1 MSEFGCKLNK
11 RENMKLIGNKNKL
24 ITWLVNQDENKIFEI
39 KEYKEKRNLDQNAK
53 YYKLLN
59 ELALVLKIGVE
70 ELHFEML
77 KNYSVRY
84 QILIPEDIELR
95 GIKYYELK
103 KTIKK
108 DNKLFNIYEVYV
120 PSHELKTDEFAILLN
135 GLIEECKAQDIEV
148 RSPSEIREEEM
159 Y

>member
-1 MSEFGCKLNK
+1 
-11 RENMKLIGNKNKL
+11 MKLVGNKNK
-24 ITWLVNQDENKIFEI
+24 IISWLLNQGEDKIFEI

-59 ELALVLKIGVE
+59 ELALTLKIGTE

-77 KNYSVRY
+77 RNYSVRY
-84 QILIPEDIELR
+84 QILIPKDIELR

-120 PSHELKTDEFAILLN
+120 PSHELKTDEFAMLLN
-135 GLIEECKAQDIEV
+135 GLIEECREQNLEV
-148 RSPSEIREEEM
+148 RSPSEIREEEL

>member
-1 MSEFGCKLNK
+1 
-11 RENMKLIGNKNKL
+11 MKLVGNKNK
-24 ITWLVNQDENKIFEI
+24 IISWLLNQEEKKIFEI

-59 ELALVLKIGVE
+59 ELALTLKIGTE

-84 QILIPEDIELR
+84 QILIPKETELR

-120 PSHELKTDEFAILLN
+120 PSHELKTDEFALLLN
-135 GLIEECKAQDIEV
+135 GLIEECREQNLEV
-148 RSPSEIREEEM
+148 RSPSEIREEL

>member
-1 MSEFGCKLNK
+1 
-11 RENMKLIGNKNKL
+11 MKLVGNKNKI
-24 ITWLVNQDENKIFEI
+24 ITWLLNQEDKIFEI

-59 ELALVLKIGVE
+59 ELALTLKIGTE

-84 QILIPEDIELR
+84 QILIPKNIELR

-120 PSHELKTDEFAILLN
+120 PSHELKTDEFAMLLN
-135 GLIEECKAQDIEV
+135 GLIEECREQNIEV

>member
-1 MSEFGCKLNK
+1 MIGIPKKIISWLLNA
-11 RENMKLIGNKNKL
+11 
-24 ITWLVNQDENKIFEI
+24 DENKLYQC
-39 KEYKEKRNLDQNAK
+39 KMYKEKRNLSQNNK
-53 YYKLLN
+53 YYALLN
-59 ELALVLKIGVE
+59 ELALTLKIGTE

-84 QILIPEDIELR
+84 QILIPKDIELR

-120 PSHELKTDEFAILLN
+120 PSHELKTDEFAMLLN
-135 GLIEECKAQDIEV
+135 GLIEECKNQDIEV

>member
-1 MSEFGCKLNK
+1 
-11 RENMKLIGNKNKL
+11 MKLVGNKNKI
-24 ITWLVNQDENKIFEI
+24 ITWLLNQEENKIFEI
-39 KEYKEKRNLDQNAK
+39 KEYKEKRNLDQNSK

-59 ELALVLKIGVE
+59 ELALTLKIGVE

-84 QILIPEDIELR
+84 QILIPKDIELR

-120 PSHELKTDEFAILLN
+120 PSHELKMDEFAMLLN

-148 RSPSEIREEEM
+148 RSPSEIREEKL

>member
-1 MSEFGCKLNK
+1 MLLN
-11 RENMKLIGNKNKL
+11 NMKLVGNKNK
-24 ITWLVNQDENKIFEI
+24 IISWLLNQEENKIFEI

-59 ELALVLKIGVE
+59 ELALTLKIGTE

-84 QILIPEDIELR
+84 QILIPKDIELR

-148 RSPSEIREEEM
+148 RSPSEIREEL

>member
-1 MSEFGCKLNK
+1 MIGIPKKIISWLLNA
-11 RENMKLIGNKNKL
+11 
-24 ITWLVNQDENKIFEI
+24 DENKLYQC
-39 KEYKEKRNLDQNAK
+39 KMYKEKRNLSQNNK
-53 YYKLLN
+53 YYALLN
-59 ELALVLKIGVE
+59 ELALTLKIGVE

-84 QILIPEDIELR
+84 QILIPKETELR

-120 PSHELKTDEFAILLN
+120 PSHELKTDEFAMLLN
-135 GLIEECKAQDIEV
+135 GLIEECREQNLEV

>member
-1 MSEFGCKLNK
+1 
-11 RENMKLIGNKNKL
+11 MKLIGNKNK
-24 ITWLVNQDENKIFEI
+24 IISWLLNQGEDKIFEI

-59 ELALVLKIGVE
+59 ELALTLKIGTE

-84 QILIPEDIELR
+84 QILIPKETELR

-120 PSHELKTDEFAILLN
+120 PSHELKTDEFAMLLN
-135 GLIEECKAQDIEV
+135 GLIEECKNQDIEV
-148 RSPSEIREEEM
+148 RSPNEIREEEM

>member
-1 MSEFGCKLNK
+1 
-11 RENMKLIGNKNKL
+11 MKLVGNKNK
-24 ITWLVNQDENKIFEI
+24 IISWLLNQEDKIFEL

-59 ELALVLKIGVE
+59 ELALTLKIGTE

-84 QILIPEDIELR
+84 QILIPKDIELR

-108 DNKLFNIYEVYV
+108 ENKLFNIYEVYV
-120 PSHELKTDEFAILLN
+120 PSHELKTDEFAMLLN

>member
-1 MSEFGCKLNK
+1 
-11 RENMKLIGNKNKL
+11 MKLVGNKNK
-24 ITWLVNQDENKIFEI
+24 IINWLLNQEEKKIFEI

-59 ELALVLKIGVE
+59 ELALTLKIGTE

-77 KNYSVRY
+77 KNYSVKY
-84 QILIPEDIELR
+84 QILIPQDAELR

-103 KTIKK
+103 KTIQK

-120 PSHELKTDEFAILLN
+120 PSHELKTDEFAMLLN
-135 GLIEECKAQDIEV
+135 GLIEECKNQDIEV

>member
-1 MSEFGCKLNK
+1 
-11 RENMKLIGNKNKL
+11 MKLVGNKNK
-24 ITWLVNQDENKIFEI
+24 IISWLLNQEDKIFEL

-59 ELALVLKIGVE
+59 ELALTLKIGTE
-70 ELHFEML
+70 KLHFEML

-84 QILIPEDIELR
+84 QVLIPKETELR

-120 PSHELKTDEFAILLN
+120 PSHELKTDEFALLLN
-135 GLIEECKAQDIEV
+135 GLIEECKNQDIEV

>member
-1 MSEFGCKLNK
+1 
-11 RENMKLIGNKNKL
+11 MKLIGNKNK
-24 ITWLVNQDENKIFEI
+24 IISWLLNQEENKIFEI

-59 ELALVLKIGVE
+59 ELALTLKIGTE

-84 QILIPEDIELR
+84 QILIPKETELR

-120 PSHELKTDEFAILLN
+120 PSHELKTDEFALLLN
-135 GLIEECKAQDIEV
+135 GLIEECREQNLEV
-148 RSPSEIREEEM
+148 RSPSEIREEL

>member
-1 MSEFGCKLNK
+1 
-11 RENMKLIGNKNKL
+11 MKLVGNKNK
-24 ITWLVNQDENKIFEI
+24 IISWLLNQEENKIFEI

-59 ELALVLKIGVE
+59 ELALTLKIGTE

-84 QILIPEDIELR
+84 QILIPKDIELR

-120 PSHELKTDEFAILLN
+120 PSHELKTNEFAMLLN
-135 GLIEECKAQDIEV
+135 GLIEECREQNLEV

>member
-1 MSEFGCKLNK
+1 
-11 RENMKLIGNKNKL
+11 MKLIGNKNK
-24 ITWLVNQDENKIFEI
+24 IISWLLNQEEKKIFEI

-59 ELALVLKIGVE
+59 ELALTLKIGTE
-70 ELHFEML
+70 KLHFEML

-84 QILIPEDIELR
+84 QVLIPKETELR

-120 PSHELKTDEFAILLN
+120 PSHELKTDEFALLLN
-135 GLIEECKAQDIEV
+135 GLIEECKNQDIEV

>member
-1 MSEFGCKLNK
+1 
-11 RENMKLIGNKNKL
+11 MKLVGNKNK
-24 ITWLVNQDENKIFEI
+24 IINWLLNQEEKKIFEI

-59 ELALVLKIGVE
+59 ELALTLKIGTE

-77 KNYSVRY
+77 KNYSVKY
-84 QILIPEDIELR
+84 QILIPQDAELR

-120 PSHELKTDEFAILLN
+120 PSHELKTDEFAMLLN
-135 GLIEECKAQDIEV
+135 GLIEECKNQDIEV

>member
-1 MSEFGCKLNK
+1 
-11 RENMKLIGNKNKL
+11 MKLVGNKNK
-24 ITWLVNQDENKIFEI
+24 IISWLLSQEEKKIFEL

-59 ELALVLKIGVE
+59 ELALTLKIGTE

-84 QILIPEDIELR
+84 QILIPKDIELR

-120 PSHELKTDEFAILLN
+120 PSHELKTNEFAMLLN
-135 GLIEECKAQDIEV
+135 GLIEECREQNLEV

>member
-1 MSEFGCKLNK
+1 
-11 RENMKLIGNKNKL
+11 MKLVGNKNKI
-24 ITWLVNQDENKIFEI
+24 ITWLLNQEDKIFEI

-59 ELALVLKIGVE
+59 ELALTLKIGTE

-84 QILIPEDIELR
+84 QILIPKETELR

-120 PSHELKTDEFAILLN
+120 PSHELKTDEFAMLLN
-135 GLIEECKAQDIEV
+135 GLIEECREQNLEV

>member
-1 MSEFGCKLNK
+1 
-11 RENMKLIGNKNKL
+11 MKLIGNKNK
-24 ITWLVNQDENKIFEI
+24 IISWLLNQGEDKIFEI

-59 ELALVLKIGVE
+59 ELALTLKIGTE

-84 QILIPEDIELR
+84 QILIPKDIELR

-120 PSHELKTDEFAILLN
+120 PSHELKTDEFAMLLN
-135 GLIEECKAQDIEV
+135 GLIEECKNQDIEV

>member
-1 MSEFGCKLNK
+1 
-11 RENMKLIGNKNKL
+11 MKLVGNKNK
-24 ITWLVNQDENKIFEI
+24 IISWLLNQEENKIFEI

-59 ELALVLKIGVE
+59 ELALTLKIGTE

-84 QILIPEDIELR
+84 QILIPKDIELR
-95 GIKYYELK
+95 GIRYYELK

-120 PSHELKTDEFAILLN
+120 PSHELKTDEFAMLLN
-135 GLIEECKAQDIEV
+135 GLIEECREQNLEV
-148 RSPSEIREEEM
+148 RSPSEIREEEL

>member
-1 MSEFGCKLNK
+1 MIGIPKKIISWLLNA
-11 RENMKLIGNKNKL
+11 
-24 ITWLVNQDENKIFEI
+24 DENKLYQC
-39 KEYKEKRNLDQNAK
+39 KMYKEKRNLSQNNK
-53 YYKLLN
+53 YYALLN
-59 ELALVLKIGVE
+59 ELALTLKIGTE

-84 QILIPEDIELR
+84 QILIPKETELR

-120 PSHELKTDEFAILLN
+120 PSHELKTDEFAMLLN

-148 RSPSEIREEEM
+148 RSPSEIREEEI

>member
-1 MSEFGCKLNK
+1 
-11 RENMKLIGNKNKL
+11 MKLIGNKNK
-24 ITWLVNQDENKIFEI
+24 IISWLLNQEEKKIFEI
-39 KEYKEKRNLDQNAK
+39 KEYKEKRNLGQNAK

-59 ELALVLKIGVE
+59 ELALTLKIGVE

-84 QILIPEDIELR
+84 QILIPKDIELR

-120 PSHELKTDEFAILLN
+120 PSHELKTDEFALLLN

-148 RSPSEIREEEM
+148 RSPSEIRKEEL

>member
-1 MSEFGCKLNK
+1 
-11 RENMKLIGNKNKL
+11 MKLVGNKNK
-24 ITWLVNQDENKIFEI
+24 IISWLLNQEEKKIFEI

-59 ELALVLKIGVE
+59 ELALTLKIGVE

-84 QILIPEDIELR
+84 QILIPKETELR

-120 PSHELKTDEFAILLN
+120 PSHELKTDEFAMLLN
-135 GLIEECKAQDIEV
+135 GLIEECREQNLEV
-148 RSPSEIREEEM
+148 RSPDEIREEEM

>member
-1 MSEFGCKLNK
+1 
-11 RENMKLIGNKNKL
+11 MKLVGNKNK
-24 ITWLVNQDENKIFEI
+24 IINWLLNQEDKLFEI

-59 ELALVLKIGVE
+59 ELALTLKIGTE

-77 KNYSVRY
+77 KNYSVKY
-84 QILIPEDIELR
+84 QILIPQDAELR

-120 PSHELKTDEFAILLN
+120 PSHELKTDEFALLLN
-135 GLIEECKAQDIEV
+135 GLIEECKNQDIEV
-148 RSPSEIREEEM
+148 RSPSEIREEEL

>member
-1 MSEFGCKLNK
+1 
-11 RENMKLIGNKNKL
+11 MKLVGNKNKI
-24 ITWLVNQDENKIFEI
+24 ITWLLNQEEKKIFEI
-39 KEYKEKRNLDQNAK
+39 KEYKEKRNLDQNSK

-59 ELALVLKIGVE
+59 ELALTLKIGTE

-84 QILIPEDIELR
+84 QILIPKETELR

-120 PSHELKTDEFAILLN
+120 PSHELKTDEFAMLLN
-135 GLIEECKAQDIEV
+135 GLIEECREQNLEV

>member
-1 MSEFGCKLNK
+1 
-11 RENMKLIGNKNKL
+11 MKLVGNKNK
-24 ITWLVNQDENKIFEI
+24 IISWLLNQEEKKIFEI

-59 ELALVLKIGVE
+59 ELALTLKIGTE

-84 QILIPEDIELR
+84 QILIPKETELR

-108 DNKLFNIYEVYV
+108 GNKLFNIYEVYV
-120 PSHELKTDEFAILLN
+120 PSHELKTDEFAMLLN
-135 GLIEECKAQDIEV
+135 GLIEECREQNLEV
-148 RSPSEIREEEM
+148 RSPSEIREEER

>member
-1 MSEFGCKLNK
+1 
-11 RENMKLIGNKNKL
+11 MKLIGNKNK
-24 ITWLVNQDENKIFEI
+24 IISWLLNQEENKIFEI

-59 ELALVLKIGVE
+59 ELALTLKIGVE

-84 QILIPEDIELR
+84 QILIPKETELR

-108 DNKLFNIYEVYV
+108 DNKLFNIYELYV
-120 PSHELKTDEFAILLN
+120 PSHELKTDEFAMLLN
-135 GLIEECKAQDIEV
+135 GLIEECKNQDIEV

>member
-1 MSEFGCKLNK
+1 
-11 RENMKLIGNKNKL
+11 MKLIGNKNK
-24 ITWLVNQDENKIFEI
+24 IINWLLNQEESKIFEI

-59 ELALVLKIGVE
+59 ELALTLKIGVE

-84 QILIPEDIELR
+84 QILIPKDTELR

-120 PSHELKTDEFAILLN
+120 PSHELKTDEFAMLLN
-135 GLIEECKAQDIEV
+135 GLIEECKNQDIEV

>member
-1 MSEFGCKLNK
+1 
-11 RENMKLIGNKNKL
+11 MKLVGNKNK
-24 ITWLVNQDENKIFEI
+24 IISWLLNQEEKKIFEI

-59 ELALVLKIGVE
+59 ELALTLKIGTE

-77 KNYSVRY
+77 KNYSVKY
-84 QILIPEDIELR
+84 QILIPQDAELR

-135 GLIEECKAQDIEV
+135 GLIEECKNQDIEV
-148 RSPSEIREEEM
+148 RSPSEIREELNIGVE
-159 Y
+159 

>member
-1 MSEFGCKLNK
+1 
-11 RENMKLIGNKNKL
+11 MKLVGNKNK
-24 ITWLVNQDENKIFEI
+24 IISWLLNQEENKIFEI

-59 ELALVLKIGVE
+59 ELALTLKIGTE

-84 QILIPEDIELR
+84 QILIPKDIELR

-120 PSHELKTDEFAILLN
+120 PSHELKTDEFAMLLN

-148 RSPSEIREEEM
+148 RSPSEIREEEV

>member
-1 MSEFGCKLNK
+1 
-11 RENMKLIGNKNKL
+11 MKLIGNKNK
-24 ITWLVNQDENKIFEI
+24 IISWLLNQEEKKIFEI

-59 ELALVLKIGVE
+59 ELALTLKIGTE

-84 QILIPEDIELR
+84 QILIPKETELR

-120 PSHELKTDEFAILLN
+120 PSHELKTDEFAMLLN
-135 GLIEECKAQDIEV
+135 GLIEECKNQDIEV

>member
-1 MSEFGCKLNK
+1 
-11 RENMKLIGNKNKL
+11 MKLVGNKNK
-24 ITWLVNQDENKIFEI
+24 IISWLLNQEEKKIFEI

-59 ELALVLKIGVE
+59 ELALTLKIGVE

-77 KNYSVRY
+77 KKHSVRY
-84 QILIPEDIELR
+84 QVLIPEDIELR

-108 DNKLFNIYEVYV
+108 DNKLFYIYEVYV
-120 PSHELKTDEFAILLN
+120 PSHELKTDEFALLLN
-135 GLIEECKAQDIEV
+135 GLVEECKAQDIEV
-148 RSPSEIREEEM
+148 RSPDEIREEEM

>member
-1 MSEFGCKLNK
+1 MIGIPKKIISWLLNA
-11 RENMKLIGNKNKL
+11 
-24 ITWLVNQDENKIFEI
+24 DENKLYQC
-39 KEYKEKRNLDQNAK
+39 KMYKEKRNLSQNNK
-53 YYKLLN
+53 YYALLN
-59 ELALVLKIGVE
+59 ELALTLKIGTE

-84 QILIPEDIELR
+84 QILIPKNIELR

-120 PSHELKTDEFAILLN
+120 PSHELKTDEFAMLLN
-135 GLIEECKAQDIEV
+135 GLIEECKNQDIEV

>member
-1 MSEFGCKLNK
+1 MIGIPKKIISWLLNA
-11 RENMKLIGNKNKL
+11 
-24 ITWLVNQDENKIFEI
+24 DENKLYQC
-39 KEYKEKRNLDQNAK
+39 KMYKEKRNLSQNNK
-53 YYKLLN
+53 YYALLN
-59 ELALVLKIGVE
+59 ELALTLKIGTE

-84 QILIPEDIELR
+84 QILIPKDIELR

-120 PSHELKTDEFAILLN
+120 PSHELKTDEFALLLN

-148 RSPSEIREEEM
+148 RSQSEIREEKL

>member
-1 MSEFGCKLNK
+1 
-11 RENMKLIGNKNKL
+11 MKLIGNKNK
-24 ITWLVNQDENKIFEI
+24 IISWLLNQEEKKIFEI

-59 ELALVLKIGVE
+59 ELALTLKIGTE

-84 QILIPEDIELR
+84 QILIPKDIELR

-120 PSHELKTDEFAILLN
+120 PSHELKTDEFAMLLN

-159 Y
+159 YL

>member
-1 MSEFGCKLNK
+1 
-11 RENMKLIGNKNKL
+11 MKLVGNKNK
-24 ITWLVNQDENKIFEI
+24 IISWLLNQDEKVIFEI

-59 ELALVLKIGVE
+59 ELALTLKIGTE

-84 QILIPEDIELR
+84 QVLIPKETELR

-120 PSHELKTDEFAILLN
+120 PSHELKTDEFAMLLN
-135 GLIEECKAQDIEV
+135 GLVEECREQNLEV
-148 RSPSEIREEEM
+148 RSPNEIREEEM

>member
-1 MSEFGCKLNK
+1 MIGIPKKIISWLLNA
-11 RENMKLIGNKNKL
+11 
-24 ITWLVNQDENKIFEI
+24 DENKLYQC
-39 KEYKEKRNLDQNAK
+39 KMYKEKRNLSQNNK
-53 YYKLLN
+53 YYALLN
-59 ELALVLKIGVE
+59 ELALTLKIGVE

-84 QILIPEDIELR
+84 QILIPKETELR

-120 PSHELKTDEFAILLN
+120 PSHELKTDEFAMLLN
-135 GLIEECKAQDIEV
+135 GLIEECKNQDIEV
-148 RSPSEIREEEM
+148 RSPSEIREEEL
-159 Y
+159 YD

>member
-1 MSEFGCKLNK
+1 
-11 RENMKLIGNKNKL
+11 
-24 ITWLVNQDENKIFEI
+24 
-39 KEYKEKRNLDQNAK
+39 
-53 YYKLLN
+53 
-59 ELALVLKIGVE
+59 
-70 ELHFEML
+70 ML

-84 QILIPEDIELR
+84 QILIPKETELR

-120 PSHELKTDEFAILLN
+120 PSHELKTDEFAMLLN
-135 GLIEECKAQDIEV
+135 GLIEECREQNLEV

>member
-1 MSEFGCKLNK
+1 MLLN
-11 RENMKLIGNKNKL
+11 NMKLVGNKNK
-24 ITWLVNQDENKIFEI
+24 IISWLLNQEENKIFEI

-59 ELALVLKIGVE
+59 ELALTLKIGTE

-84 QILIPEDIELR
+84 QILIPKDIELR

-108 DNKLFNIYEVYV
+108 DNQLFNIYEVYV
-120 PSHELKTDEFAILLN
+120 PSHELKTDEFALLLN
-135 GLIEECKAQDIEV
+135 GLIEECKNQDIEV
-148 RSPSEIREEEM
+148 RSPNEIREEEM

>member
-1 MSEFGCKLNK
+1 
-11 RENMKLIGNKNKL
+11 MKLIGNKNK
-24 ITWLVNQDENKIFEI
+24 IISWLLNQEEKKIFEI

-59 ELALVLKIGVE
+59 ELALTLKIGTE

-77 KNYSVRY
+77 KNYSVKY
-84 QILIPEDIELR
+84 QILIPQDAELR

-120 PSHELKTDEFAILLN
+120 PSHELKTDEFAMLLN
-135 GLIEECKAQDIEV
+135 GLIEECKNQDIEV
-148 RSPSEIREEEM
+148 RSPSEIREELNIGVE
-159 Y
+159 